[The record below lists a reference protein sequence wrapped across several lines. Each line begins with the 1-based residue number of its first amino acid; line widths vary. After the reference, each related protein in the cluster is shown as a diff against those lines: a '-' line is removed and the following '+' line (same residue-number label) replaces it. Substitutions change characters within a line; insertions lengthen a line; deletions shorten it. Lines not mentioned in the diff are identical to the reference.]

1 MNFLLFVPILVIIG
15 FIIGIFGSLLGIG
28 GGFLVAPVLT
38 FIFDYFGIPD
48 GIKFAVGTSLL
59 VVFINSIISIFRH
72 SRIRNINWKASLIVG
87 LTSLIFSYLSGMLV
101 VHFIASNILKKIFGV
116 FLIVNSIYLAKS
128 QHIDKIKEREEKI
141 VHFIFCGVVAGFLS
155 GLFGIGGG
163 IVIIPLLTLIK
174 YPIKRATLIS
184 ISAVPITSLGGLI
197 SYLTA
202 NTNEYIYNIGYVS
215 VPIALI
221 IAVPILY
228 SSKLGI
234 KISQVIEPKHLRS
247 VLSAI
252 LGVIGVVMLL

>member
-38 FIFDYFGIPD
+38 FIFDYFGIPN
-48 GIKFAVGTSLL
+48 GVKFAVGTSLL
-59 VVFINSIISIFRH
+59 VVFINSIISVFRH
-72 SRIRNINWKASLIVG
+72 SKIGNINWRASLIVG
-87 LTSLIFSYLSGMLV
+87 LTSLIFSYLSGLLV
-101 VHFIASNILKKIFGV
+101 VHFISSDVLKKMFGV
-116 FLIVNSIYLAKS
+116 FLIANSIYLAKS
-128 QHIDKIKEREEKI
+128 HHIDKIKEREEKI

-174 YPIKRATLIS
+174 YPIKKATFIS

-228 SSKLGI
+228 SSKVGV
-234 KISQVIEPKHLRS
+234 KISQTIKPKHLRS
-247 VLSAI
+247 LLSAI
-252 LGVIGVVMLL
+252 LGVIGVAMLL